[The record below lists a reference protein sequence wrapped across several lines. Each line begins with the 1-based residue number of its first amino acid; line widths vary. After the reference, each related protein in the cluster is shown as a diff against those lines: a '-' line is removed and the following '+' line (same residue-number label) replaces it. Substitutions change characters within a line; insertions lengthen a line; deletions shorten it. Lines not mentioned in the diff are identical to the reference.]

1 MVESAVA
8 FAAVFFDL
16 YGTLLV
22 YGDMERAW
30 ADWLAAL
37 DDGLLALGSPVD
49 RRRLEAACEGF
60 FGRPEPRPADDGL
73 TVYERRLAQLCATLG
88 VSMSAVDLGALATR
102 TVAAW
107 QRQIPLDREAEPV
120 LASLHRRLPLA
131 LVSNFDHPPHV
142 RRLLEESGLARH
154 FDTIVVSAEVGVKKP
169 DPSIF
174 AGPLAQL
181 GVVAAEVAY
190 VGDSP
195 EDVTAARGAGLVP
208 ILVARP
214 GGPSRAEVSDFRT
227 RSDVASRPEAT
238 PAHVVSSLGQVIP
251 LILES

>member
-1 MVESAVA
+1 MT

-30 ADWLAAL
+30 ADWLTAL
-37 DDGLLALGSPVD
+37 DDGLRTLGAPVD
-49 RRRLEAACEGF
+49 RRRLEDACAGF
-60 FGRPEPRPADDGL
+60 FGRPEPSPADDGL
-73 TVYERRLAQLCATLG
+73 TVYERRLAHLCATLG
-88 VSMSAVDLGALATR
+88 VTASSAGLGVLATR

-107 QRQIPLDREAEPV
+107 QRQILVDREAEPV

-142 RRLLEESGLARH
+142 RRLLEESGLAGH
-154 FDTIVVSAEVGVKKP
+154 FDTVVVSSEVGTKKP

-181 GVVAAEVAY
+181 GVAAAAVAY

-195 EDVTAARGAGLVP
+195 EDVAAARGAGLVP
-208 ILVARP
+208 ILVVRP

-227 RSDVASRPEAT
+227 RFDASSGPRAEPV
-238 PAHVVSSLGQVIP
+238 HVVSSLRQLVP
-251 LILES
+251 LVLES